1 MIISNKHGI
10 FKLPHKLPNDLR
22 LNTLGNWEISRR
34 SQNFI
39 EL

>member
-10 FKLPHKLPNDLR
+10 SELSHELPNGLR
-22 LNTLGNWEISRR
+22 LRMLPNQEISAK